1 MNFLLDTNILLLYL
15 RENQRLAAQI
25 DALHAPLAA
34 PNTSVLS
41 VVTAGEIRSIAI
53 QSQWG
58 VARISRLFQFVQKFP
73 ITDIHV
79 ETIIQRY
86 AEIDAFSQ
94 GRLPGRPLG
103 TSARNMGKND
113 PENSG
118 QALWIAATASV
129 LGLTLLTTDHDF
141 HHLDGQFFDV
151 IQLDLAAL

>member
-25 DALHAPLAA
+25 DALPAPLAA

-58 VARISRLFQFVQKFP
+58 VARISKLLQFVQKFP
-73 ITDIHV
+73 IADIHV

-113 PENSG
+113 
-118 QALWIAATASV
+118 LWIAATASV